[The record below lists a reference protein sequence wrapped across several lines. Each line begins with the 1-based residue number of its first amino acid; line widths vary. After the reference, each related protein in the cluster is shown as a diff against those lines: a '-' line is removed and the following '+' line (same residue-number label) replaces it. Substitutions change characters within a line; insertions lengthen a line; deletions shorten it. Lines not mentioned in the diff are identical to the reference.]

1 MEVAV
6 PGMEAVLV
14 EAAGPAVQDQVED
27 PEVGAVV
34 QGVVPAEEVE
44 LGERGEVV
52 APVEERNFKNGFL
65 FMPRRSYLGKNV
77 FRP

>member
-1 MEVAV
+1 
-6 PGMEAVLV
+6 
-14 EAAGPAVQDQVED
+14 VED